1 MQLLSLYS
9 QASINMIIVARE
21 KSSIAEINAMQGYYN
36 NLHKISIVWFLMEKM
51 HKMVFPTNK
60 NHVIVPT
67 TT

>member
-36 NLHKISIVWFLMEKM
+36 NLHKISIV
-51 HKMVFPTNK
+51 
-60 NHVIVPT
+60 
-67 TT
+67 